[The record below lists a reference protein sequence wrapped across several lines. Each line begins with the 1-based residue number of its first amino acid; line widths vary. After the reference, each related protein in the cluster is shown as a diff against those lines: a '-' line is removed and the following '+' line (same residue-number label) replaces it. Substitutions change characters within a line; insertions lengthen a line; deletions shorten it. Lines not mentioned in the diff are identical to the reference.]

1 MAFIVSFRLLFAS
14 VFFILA
20 FTPIHAEN
28 LAVTEGNDI
37 IVQYNEPL
45 KNAAK
50 EVIELYPRIKQE
62 LKGILGWE
70 IDFKPSIVLI
80 RENARFQEIIANPY
94 IIAFAIPHK
103 DLIVIDYSKMNV
115 SPFTLGVTMKHEMC
129 HVLLGRNIP
138 SERLPRWLNEG
149 FCQWVTGGVGE
160 LMIDDRQPNL
170 NKASL
175 SHRLIPLSL
184 LSRNFPV
191 DRDQLILAYEE
202 SKNVVEYMVTEYGQR
217 GVVSVMSYLK
227 EGDDIDEAT
236 RKGLSISLD
245 ELEERW
251 TQHLQQRVTWIGY
264 VAANIY
270 TILLFAAALLTICGF
285 LRIIIK
291 RRLRAS
297 RVDDDD
303 EVVTD

>member
-1 MAFIVSFRLLFAS
+1 MAFIVSFRLLLAS

-227 EGDDIDEAT
+227 EGDDVDEAT

-245 ELEERW
+245 ELEKHW
-251 TQHLQQRVTWIGY
+251 IQSLQDKVTWIGY

-297 RVDDDD
+297 RVGDDD

>member
-1 MAFIVSFRLLFAS
+1 MAFIASFRLLLAS
-14 VFFILA
+14 VFFLLA

-62 LKGILGWE
+62 LEGILGWE

-80 RENARFQEIIANPY
+80 KENSRFQEIIANPY
-94 IIAFAIPHK
+94 IIAYAIPHK

-115 SPFTLGVTMKHEMC
+115 SPFTLGVTLKHEMC

-160 LMIDDRQPNL
+160 LMIDDKQPNL

-184 LSRNFPV
+184 LSRNFPI

-217 GVVSVMSYLK
+217 GVVSVMNYLK
-227 EGDDIDEAT
+227 EGDAIDAAT
-236 RKGLSISLD
+236 RKGLSVSLD
-245 ELEERW
+245 ELERHW
-251 TQHLQQRVTWIGY
+251 ILYLQQRVTWIGY

-270 TILLFAAALLTICGF
+270 TILLFVAALLTICGF

-291 RRLRAS
+291 RRFRAS

-303 EVVTD
+303 EVVAD

>member
-1 MAFIVSFRLLFAS
+1 MAFIDSFRLLLASIFFLLVFA
-14 VFFILA
+14 
-20 FTPIHAEN
+20 PIHAEN
-28 LAVTEGNDI
+28 LAVTENNDI

-62 LKGILGWE
+62 LEGILGWE
-70 IDFKPSIVLI
+70 IDFQPSIVLI
-80 RENARFQEIIANPY
+80 KENSRFQEIIANPY

-115 SPFTLGVTMKHEMC
+115 SPFTLGVTLKHEMC

-160 LMIDDRQPNL
+160 LMIEDRQPNL

-184 LSRNFPV
+184 LSRNFPI

-217 GVVSVMSYLK
+217 GVVTIMNSLK
-227 EGDDIDEAT
+227 EGDNIDEAT

-245 ELEERW
+245 ELEKRW
-251 TQHLQQRVTWIGY
+251 AQYLQQRVTWIGY

-270 TILLFAAALLTICGF
+270 TILLFVAALLTICGF